1 MKFFTVLYN
10 SFLLSL
16 LIAFIMF
23 KNVWLE
29 MRINV
34 GTALFILW
42 ILFFIIF
49 YKIFFIKNTV
59 IFSIINLIVSIII
72 SLIILKPSGLIT
84 VPSSIIREGLRL
96 TSVLSLNFINIVLI
110 IFVIGGIF
118 LIGIF
123 SKLKNKDNIYAN
135 AR

>member
-1 MKFFTVLYN
+1 MKTFTVLYN
-10 SFLLSL
+10 SFLWSL

-34 GTALFILW
+34 GTVLFILW

-49 YKIFFIKNTV
+49 YKIYFIKN
-59 IFSIINLIVSIII
+59 IIKFSIINLIIFIII
-72 SLIILKPSGLIT
+72 SLIILKPNGLIT
-84 VPSSIIREGLRL
+84 VPSSIMREGLHL
-96 TSVLSLNFINIVLI
+96 TSVLSLNSINIVLI
-110 IFVIGGIF
+110 IFIIGGIL

-123 SKLKNKDNIYAN
+123 SKLK
-135 AR
+135 R

>member
-10 SFLLSL
+10 SFLWSL

-34 GTALFILW
+34 GTVLFILW

-49 YKIFFIKNTV
+49 YKIYFIKNTFK
-59 IFSIINLIVSIII
+59 FSIINLIISIII
-72 SLIILKPSGLIT
+72 SLVILKLHGLIT
-84 VPSSIIREGLRL
+84 IPSSIIREGLYL
-96 TSVLSLNFINIVLI
+96 TSVLSLNSVNIVLI
-110 IFVIGGIF
+110 IFIIGGIF

-123 SKLKNKDNIYAN
+123 SNLKNK
-135 AR
+135 

>member
-1 MKFFTVLYN
+1 MKTFTVLYN
-10 SFLLSL
+10 SFLWSL

-34 GTALFILW
+34 GTVLLILW

-49 YKIFFIKNTV
+49 YKIYFIKN
-59 IFSIINLIVSIII
+59 IIKFSIINLIISIII
-72 SLIILKPSGLIT
+72 SLIILKPNGLIT
-84 VPSSIIREGLRL
+84 VPSSIIREGLHL
-96 TSVLSLNFINIVLI
+96 TSALSLNSINIVLI
-110 IFVIGGIF
+110 IFIIGGIL

-123 SKLKNKDNIYAN
+123 SKLK
-135 AR
+135 R